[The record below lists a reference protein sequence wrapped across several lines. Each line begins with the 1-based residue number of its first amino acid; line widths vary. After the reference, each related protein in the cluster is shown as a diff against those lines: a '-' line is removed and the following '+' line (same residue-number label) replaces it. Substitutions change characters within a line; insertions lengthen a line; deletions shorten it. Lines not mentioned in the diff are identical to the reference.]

1 LAPNPAAAAVTLRH
15 VISFS
20 FSFSFF
26 HMSGGDMHYEA
37 N

>member
-15 VISFS
+15 VFFFS
-20 FSFSFF
+20 SFSFF
-26 HMSGGDMHYEA
+26 HMSGGVIHYEA

>member
-20 FSFSFF
+20 FSFFN
-26 HMSGGDMHYEA
+26 MSGGVMHYEA